1 MGGRG
6 EGAVRTHRPQ
16 VAPVTLQE
24 PLQEP
29 KWREEE
35 EEGGGS
41 RRKEEEEGGGGE
53 GGGGRRRRR
62 RKHAPRREIFE
73 RVLLR
78 GGAKSGA
85 EVC

>member
-1 MGGRG
+1 MCLFLCVGGRG

-41 RRKEEEEGGGGE
+41 RRKEEEEGGGGREEEE
-53 GGGGRRRRR
+53 GGGG
-62 RKHAPRREIFE
+62 
-73 RVLLR
+73 
-78 GGAKSGA
+78 GGSMHPGGKFLKGFF
-85 EVC
+85 